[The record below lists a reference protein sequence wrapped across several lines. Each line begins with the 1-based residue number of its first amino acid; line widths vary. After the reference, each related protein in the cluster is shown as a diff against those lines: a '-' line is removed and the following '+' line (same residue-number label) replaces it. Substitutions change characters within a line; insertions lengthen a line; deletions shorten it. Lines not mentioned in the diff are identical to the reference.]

1 MKFIL
6 SYAKKYR
13 SMIAIG
19 MLIKLSAA
27 LAELLLPYVL
37 EHLIDDVAPQQEI
50 KLILLWGA
58 VMLLLVVYVRQANVK
73 ANRTAV
79 GVAKR
84 TIYEIR
90 RDLFWKSVNL
100 SGGQLDEFGLPSLNS
115 RMTSDSYN
123 VQSFIQSSQT
133 MGIRAPILLFGGITI
148 TLIMDAGLASI
159 LCIMAP
165 ILITAVVFVSL
176 KGIPLYEK
184 VQKSVDDIVRIM
196 RENITGIRVVKAL
209 SKEDYEMRRFEE
221 TNREMANRD
230 VKAGIVMA
238 LPGPVMTFMLNIG
251 LTIVVVVGA
260 YRVND
265 GATQPG
271 VILAFLTYFNMILM
285 GVNGVNRIFMMMSKA
300 NASANRIAAVVNS
313 EDELVPI
320 PSEKA
325 AVTERD
331 GYIVFEQV
339 AFSYG
344 KHPEPETDEDNGEIA
359 EAGGKQS
366 AGGPKKTNAGGKL
379 SDTPDDIKGKSTE
392 SARLTAMARFD
403 GQGRQKCLEGIDF
416 AVKKGG
422 SLGIIGATGCGKTT
436 IINLLMRFYDADE
449 GHIFIDGK
457 DVRTYDKDELHRLFG
472 VVFQNDVI
480 FADSLKENISFG
492 RDVETEEMRKAAGDA
507 MAREFIESYE
517 DTYDHK
523 AVVRGANLSG
533 GQRQRVLIA
542 RALAAAP
549 RILVLDDS
557 SSALDYKTDAAL
569 RKAIREHH
577 ADTTTIIIAQRISSV
592 MALDDI
598 IMLDEGKIIGHGTHE
613 ELLRSCPM
621 YQEIYRTQMGG

>member
-1 MKFIL
+1 MKFIF
-6 SYAKKYR
+6 SYVKKYR
-13 SMIAIG
+13 VMVAFG

-37 EHLIDDVAPQQEI
+37 EHLIDDVAPLQ
-50 KLILLWGA
+50 KTGPVLAWGA
-58 VMLLLVVYVRQANVK
+58 VMLILVVYVRQANVK

-84 TIYEIR
+84 SIYEIR

-100 SGGQLDEFGLPSLNS
+100 SGGQLDAFGLPSLNS

-123 VQSFIQSSQT
+123 LQSFIQSSQT
-133 MGIRAPILLFGGITI
+133 MGIRAPILLFGGIAI
-148 TLIMDAGLASI
+148 TLTMDLGLASI

-165 ILITAVVFVSL
+165 VLITAVVYVSMR
-176 KGIPLYEK
+176 GIPLYEK

-209 SKEDYEMRRFEE
+209 SKEDYEMGRFEDA
-221 TNREMANRD
+221 NREMANRD
-230 VKAGIVMA
+230 IKAGIVMA
-238 LPGPVMTFMLNIG
+238 LPGPIMTFMLNIG
-251 LTIVVVVGA
+251 LTIVVIVGA
-260 YRVND
+260 YRVN
-265 GATQPG
+265 GGITQPG

-285 GVNGVNRIFMMMSKA
+285 GVMGLNRIFMLMSKA

-313 EDELVPI
+313 EEELQPV
-320 PSEKA
+320 SAEEA
-325 AVTERD
+325 AETERE
-331 GYIVFEQV
+331 GYIVFDHV
-339 AFSYG
+339 TFSYG
-344 KHPEPETDEDNGEIA
+344 KHPEAAETEEALEEDA
-359 EAGGKQS
+359 
-366 AGGPKKTNAGGKL
+366 
-379 SDTPDDIKGKSTE
+379 
-392 SARLTAMARFD
+392 AMARFD
-403 GQGRQKCLEGIDF
+403 GLERQKCLEEIDF
-416 AVKKGG
+416 TVKKGG

-436 IINLLMRFYDADE
+436 VINLLMRFYDADE
-449 GHIFIDGK
+449 GDIFIDGR

-492 RDVETEEMRKAAGDA
+492 RDVGTEEMRRAAGDA

-517 DTYDHK
+517 DTYDHR

-549 RILVLDDS
+549 QILVLDDS

-577 ADTTTIIIAQRISSV
+577 ADTTTIIIAQRISSI
-592 MALDDI
+592 MGLDDI
-598 IMLDEGKIIGHGTHE
+598 IMLEEGKVIGHGTHE
-613 ELLRSCPM
+613 ELLRDCAM

>member
-1 MKFIL
+1 MKFIF
-6 SYAKKYR
+6 SYVKKYR
-13 SMIAIG
+13 VMVAFG

-37 EHLIDDVAPQQEI
+37 EHLIDDVAPLQ
-50 KLILLWGA
+50 KTGPVLAWGA
-58 VMLLLVVYVRQANVK
+58 VMLILVVYVRQANVK

-84 TIYEIR
+84 SIYEIR

-100 SGGQLDEFGLPSLNS
+100 SGGQLDAFGLPSLNS

-123 VQSFIQSSQT
+123 LQSFIQSSQT
-133 MGIRAPILLFGGITI
+133 MGIRAPILLFGGIAI
-148 TLIMDAGLASI
+148 TLTMDLGLASI

-165 ILITAVVFVSL
+165 VLITAVVYVSMR
-176 KGIPLYEK
+176 GIPLYEK

-209 SKEDYEMRRFEE
+209 SKEDYEMGRFEDA
-221 TNREMANRD
+221 NREMANRD
-230 VKAGIVMA
+230 IKAGIVMA
-238 LPGPVMTFMLNIG
+238 LPGPIMTFMLNIG
-251 LTIVVVVGA
+251 LTIVVIVGA
-260 YRVND
+260 YRVN
-265 GATQPG
+265 GGITQPG

-285 GVNGVNRIFMMMSKA
+285 GVMGLNRIFMLMSKA

-313 EDELVPI
+313 EEELQPV
-320 PSEKA
+320 SAEEA
-325 AVTERD
+325 AETERE
-331 GYIVFEQV
+331 GYIVFDHV
-339 AFSYG
+339 TFSYG
-344 KHPEPETDEDNGEIA
+344 KHPEAAETEEALEEDA
-359 EAGGKQS
+359 
-366 AGGPKKTNAGGKL
+366 
-379 SDTPDDIKGKSTE
+379 
-392 SARLTAMARFD
+392 AMARFD
-403 GQGRQKCLEGIDF
+403 GLERQKCLEEIDF
-416 AVKKGG
+416 TVKKGG

-436 IINLLMRFYDADE
+436 VINLLMRFYDADE
-449 GHIFIDGK
+449 GYIFIDGR

-492 RDVETEEMRKAAGDA
+492 RDVGTEELRRAAGDA

-517 DTYDHK
+517 DTYDHR

-549 RILVLDDS
+549 QILVLDDS

-577 ADTTTIIIAQRISSV
+577 ADTTTIIIAQRISSI
-592 MALDDI
+592 MGLDDI
-598 IMLDEGKIIGHGTHE
+598 IMLEEGKVIGHGTHE
-613 ELLRSCPM
+613 ELLRDCAM